1 MALALLLSKPR
12 TCPQS
17 PPLPG
22 TPTPE
27 SATRTHPYQ
36 RSTAKRR
43 AIQRLPR
50 PRDSVSGAGMGSIMM
65 ALLRPDGYRSS
76 TRSAQEYPG
85 NPPGPWRRWVR
96 RAPPLANLM
105 CLLRLGEAPRWALN
119 QPDELLDP
127 EAGLAFRPTRGG
139 LRRARALPHRL
150 ARDEGAGAVSPTV
163 GSRSPAPWPAR
174 PGPWPASVG
183 RPAGVGRR
191 SRPWPH
197 RLAAESRTG
206 PRAAAAQRP
215 LGRRA
220 PPGP

>member
-1 MALALLLSKPR
+1 MGLAGLEPAASSLSEIDSQAPCYPAFTQAVR
-12 TCPQS
+12 LRQWRRDGVNHDGS
-17 PPLPG
+17 
-22 TPTPE
+22 TP
-27 SATRTHPYQ
+27 AR
-36 RSTAKRR
+36 
-43 AIQRLPR
+43 RLPQLDPVCSR
-50 PRDSVSGAGMGSIMM
+50 V
-65 ALLRPDGYRSS
+65 
-76 TRSAQEYPG
+76 PG
-85 NPPGPWRRWVR
+85 HPPGPWRHWAR
-96 RAPPLANLM
+96 RAPPLANLRF
-105 CLLRLGEAPRWALN
+105 LLRLGEAPRWALN

-127 EAGLAFRPTRGG
+127 EARRAFRPTRGG

-206 PRAAAAQRP
+206 PRSAAAQRP